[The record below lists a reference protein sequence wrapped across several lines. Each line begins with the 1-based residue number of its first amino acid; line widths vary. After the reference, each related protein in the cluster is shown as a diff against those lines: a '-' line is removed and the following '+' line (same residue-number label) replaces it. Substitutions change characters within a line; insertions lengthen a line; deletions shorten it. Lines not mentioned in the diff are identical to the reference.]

1 MAWAERRSVRTTAL
15 VISILAISTA
25 SILARLSDAPPF
37 FIGAFRL
44 LLASLLLAPWGL
56 PAIRKE
62 WHVLTTKDKWL
73 MLGAA
78 TALAAHFATWFAS
91 LDYTTVASSVILVTT
106 TPIYVGL
113 VSHFFLGQ
121 RVSRGKAIAI
131 AIAMVGSV
139 IVSYGDFR
147 LSGTALLGDLLA
159 VLGALCIGANF
170 MIADHLR
177 KKLSTMAYVWP
188 TYGTAGLIL
197 LICCVVMGIPVIGYN
212 ANTYL
217 MVILMALGPQII
229 GHSLLNWSLSFQ
241 TPVMVTLTVL
251 GEPIGSSVLA
261 WIILNEIPVPAFY
274 FGSILILAG
283 IYVAGKEENAAV
295 AAAFDDGVAASHQF
309 TGDQNE
315 R

>member
-1 MAWAERRSVRTTAL
+1 MALAERRGIRTSAL
-15 VISILAISTA
+15 VLSILAISTA
-25 SILARLSDAPPF
+25 SILARLSDAPAF

-44 LLASLLLAPWGL
+44 LLASILLAPWGI
-56 PAIRKE
+56 PAIRRE
-62 WHVLTTKDKWL
+62 WHVLNTKDKWL

-78 TALAAHFATWFAS
+78 AALAAHFATWFAS
-91 LDYTTVASSVILVTT
+91 LEYTTVASSVILVTT

-131 AIAMVGSV
+131 AVAMMGSV
-139 IVSYGDFR
+139 VVSYGDFR
-147 LSGTALLGDLLA
+147 LSGQALLGDLMA

-188 TYGTAGLIL
+188 TYGMAGIIL
-197 LICCVVMGIPVIGYN
+197 LVCCFVMGVPVIGYSS
-212 ANTYL
+212 NTYL

-251 GEPIGSSVLA
+251 GEPIGSSLLA
-261 WIILNEIPVPAFY
+261 FIILREIPVPAFY
-274 FGSILILAG
+274 IGSILILAG
-283 IYVAGKEENAAV
+283 IYVAGKEENAAT
-295 AAAFDDGVAASHQF
+295 AAALDDDVVASHQVR
-309 TGDQNE
+309 GDQNE